1 MARHVRHRVVWRIR
15 AGGRLMLAPPPQP
28 SILLA
33 EGEDGEGYCVTVLP
47 PPTGPGHDRCF
58 PDYLNARAY
67 ARLLRFG
74 HGWTLIDRC
83 DQRKAA
89 RG

>member
-1 MARHVRHRVVWRIR
+1 
-15 AGGRLMLAPPPQP
+15 MLAPPQQP

-58 PDYLNARAY
+58 TDYLAARAS
-67 ARLLRFG
+67 ARLIRMEFG
-74 HGWTLIDRC
+74 WQLVDRC
-83 DQRKAA
+83 DRKAG